1 MGARVGF
8 ADVLFSKLADVP
20 PSRVAPGRPAEPCIA
35 SPDWVHRLEPLRV
48 VSTRFVHSRYTH
60 RASAAPDAGGIPVVE
75 SQKTSRSGSRARL
88 SRSPREQVAITLLNR
103 LGANLPPAATD
114 ADVRSAYRHLVRAT
128 HPDLNP
134 GTDAAGLDAQAD
146 RLRAVIRAWDVF
158 QGRTAA
164 AA

>member
-1 MGARVGF
+1 M
-8 ADVLFSKLADVP
+8 
-20 PSRVAPGRPAEPCIA
+20 
-35 SPDWVHRLEPLRV
+35 
-48 VSTRFVHSRYTH
+48 
-60 RASAAPDAGGIPVVE
+60 VE
-75 SQKTSRSGSRARL
+75 SQRTSRSGSRARL
-88 SRSPREQVAITLLNR
+88 SRTPREQVAITLLNR
-103 LGANLPPAATD
+103 LGADLPPAATD
-114 ADVRSAYRHLVRAT
+114 AEVRSAYRHLVRAT